1 MEFKI
6 KNTVPF
12 TSTPP
17 QNLIINLKNVQDLNE
32 ETYKLMKG
40 IKKN

>member
-12 TSTPP
+12 TLTLPK
-17 QNLIINLKNVQDLNE
+17 NLIINLKNVQDLNE